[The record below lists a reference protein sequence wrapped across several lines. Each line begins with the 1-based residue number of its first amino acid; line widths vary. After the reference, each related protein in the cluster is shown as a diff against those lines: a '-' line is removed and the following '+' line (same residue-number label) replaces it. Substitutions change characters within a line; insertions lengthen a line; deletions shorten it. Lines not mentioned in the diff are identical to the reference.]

1 MSWLEL
7 GVFHSQDNLGRR
19 HRPLG
24 RTHSVV
30 LAGCSVGCDASDDDD
45 QPWMAASID
54 WPWSQMLKPLPGM
67 VQWSVSSLLFA
78 ISMIYDCHTLG
89 SHHTLGSLRHLHDCM
104 HPCHITHSS
113 PMLKQWPGMVK
124 WSVSSLFFAISVI
137 YDCMHPCHITHW
149 ALFAIS
155 MIYDCMHTCH
165 ITHWALFAI
174 SMIYDCMHT

>member
-1 MSWLEL
+1 MATAPLNHASSPFTMSWLEL

-104 HPCHITHSS
+104 HPCHITHIRPQCSS
-113 PMLKQWPGMVK
+113 SGLE
-124 WSVSSLFFAISVI
+124 WSNGQYHHCSLPS
-137 YDCMHPCHITHW
+137 P
-149 ALFAIS
+149 
-155 MIYDCMHTCH
+155 
-165 ITHWALFAI
+165 
-174 SMIYDCMHT
+174 